1 MVPAEVRRPQGYR
14 TMQEHTEAATH
25 EVLNDRQAAAF
36 LGVSPGTLA
45 NWRSQGTVGVP
56 YVRLGRAVRYRVRD
70 LQAFLDR
77 QTIGPCGAVQA

>member
-1 MVPAEVRRPQGYR
+1 
-14 TMQEHTEAATH
+14 MQDAVDSAGR

-56 YVRLGRAVRYRVRD
+56 YLRLGRAVRYRRSD
-70 LQAFLDR
+70 LERYLSAK
-77 QTIGPCGAVQA
+77 TVGAVEAQ